1 MKTTP
6 VGLLVSVAREASV
19 ASEATELEL
28 YLTNLKFLFIV
39 ERNIVGL

>member
-6 VGLLVSVAREASV
+6 VGLLLSVAEVAEV
-19 ASEATELEL
+19 ASEPVELEL
-28 YLTNLKFLFIV
+28 CLTNLKFLFNA